1 MKGGNGMN
9 KWIIPFASI
18 ITSTVSNMTGSGWN
32 RLLAILVIAMILDY
46 ITGLVAGG
54 ITGKLSSKRGIKGI
68 GKKVI
73 IFSIVAAAHLID
85 TILGNQHIIRD
96 STIIFYLC
104 NEILSVIEN
113 AGRAGL
119 PLPPFLRDA
128 VESLRSKI
136 KDKDESE

>member
-1 MKGGNGMN
+1 MN
-9 KWIIPFASI
+9 KWIIPFVSI
-18 ITSTVSNMTGSGWN
+18 ITSTVSNMTGSGWSK
-32 RLLAILVIAMILDY
+32 LLTILVIAVILDY
-46 ITGLVAGG
+46 ITGLIAGG
-54 ITGKLSSKRGIKGI
+54 ITGILSSKKGMKGI

-104 NEILSVIEN
+104 NEILSIIEN

-119 PLPPFLRDA
+119 PIPPFLKDA
-128 VESLRSKI
+128 VDSLHRNM
-136 KDKDESE
+136 KDKDDSE